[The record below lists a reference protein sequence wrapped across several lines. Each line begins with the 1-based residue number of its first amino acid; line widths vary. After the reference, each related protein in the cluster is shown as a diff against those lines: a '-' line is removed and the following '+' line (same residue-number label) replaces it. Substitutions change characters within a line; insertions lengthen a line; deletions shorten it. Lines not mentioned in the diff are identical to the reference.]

1 MRGFTMGFALA
12 AIFRFCAFTL
22 LAFAP
27 ASEMAHAESF
37 ATPADAEAFLSRA
50 IPAAT
55 AANPRYRSA
64 GSDVETRWLTKSIA
78 FRQSESGGV
87 IVSTDEEFE
96 KYRKDAVTS
105 RGSHQATFAIDD
117 LTMSLETSDQDTTEN
132 GEKAQGVMFR
142 CVGAPCIDSVWDGK
156 KSTSAWTDVYLHDPE
171 MRERIFTAFM
181 ALQKK
186 GNAK

>member
-64 GSDVETRWLTKSIA
+64 GSDVETRWLTKSIS
-78 FRQSESGGV
+78 FQHSESGGV
-87 IVSTDEEFE
+87 IGSTDEEFE
-96 KYRKDAVTS
+96 RYRGGKLIS
-105 RGSHQATFAIDD
+105 RGTHQATFAIDAVAV
-117 LTMSLETSDQDTTEN
+117 SLETSDQDTTEN
-132 GEKAQGVMFR
+132 GEKAEGVMFR